1 MSDEAHPIVFEKVK
15 FADPIISYAIAP
27 KNKGDEEKISSSLH
41 RVLEEDPTLRF
52 TRDEETKEMLISGM
66 GQVHIEVTL
75 ERLKRRFGVEIDMKA
90 PKIPYR
96 ETIRSSVKVQG
107 RYKKQ
112 SGGKGQYGDCHITA
126 EPLPRGAG
134 FEFVD
139 KIVGGSIPAAIY
151 TGSRKRRYRGDAGRG
166 HRRLSYC

>member
-1 MSDEAHPIVFEKVK
+1 VFEKVR
-15 FADPIISYAIAP
+15 FAEPIISYAMAP
-27 KNKGDEEKISSSLH
+27 RNKGDEEKVSMSIH

-52 TRDEETKEMLISGM
+52 TRDDETKEMIISGM

-75 ERLKRRFGVEIDMKA
+75 ERLKRRFGVEINMKT

-96 ETIRSSVKVQG
+96 ETIKASTKTQG

-112 SGGKGQYGDCHITA
+112 SGGRGQYGDCYIQVD
-126 EPLPRGAG
+126 PLSRGSG

-139 KIVGGSIPAAIY
+139 KI
-151 TGSRKRRYRGDAGRG
+151 KG
-166 HRRLSYC
+166 HRRSNA